1 MTIGLKENLW
11 EQNMKAED
19 YVSFIDTSNGE
30 LFANSYLVA
39 NGMMVNSFLEDYL
52 ELQKVDNFNDATV
65 LDLLWEYDEKYC
77 EYISLAKDL
86 VKKNDSLKDIS
97 FIANPRFMLTL
108 EIFFK
113 RLSPDN
119 TTIIDDLKKI
129 ENRGFRKNRR
139 YAVEG

>member
-1 MTIGLKENLW
+1 
-11 EQNMKAED
+11 MKAED

-97 FIANPRFMLTL
+97 FIANP
-108 EIFFK
+108 IFFK